1 MMLIQD
7 FSKITDGAYVVKIDE
22 YKSIGSHWIAL
33 YANGGNVTFL
43 TVLKLNIFQRN

>member
-1 MMLIQD
+1 MMIIQG
-7 FSKITDGAYVVKIDE
+7 FSKITDGAYVIKIDE

-33 YANGGNVTFL
+33 YVNGGNVTFL

>member
-1 MMLIQD
+1 MMIIQD
-7 FSKITDGAYVVKIDE
+7 FSKITDGAYVIKIDE

-33 YANGGNVTFL
+33 YANGGNATFL